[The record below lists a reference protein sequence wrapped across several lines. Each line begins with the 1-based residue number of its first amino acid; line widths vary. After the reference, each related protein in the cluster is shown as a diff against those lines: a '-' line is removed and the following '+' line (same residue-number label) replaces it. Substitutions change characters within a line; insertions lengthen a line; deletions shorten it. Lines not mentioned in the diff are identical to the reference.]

1 MCVCVGS
8 FFVSMCP
15 QLVPSRPF
23 LHCLGDGFVND
34 TAGKAISAE
43 GAITF
48 LSAVACGRWYSLW
61 VDDAFVVFSDDLGHI
76 FRAAVA

>member
-43 GAITF
+43 EGNYISFGSCMRAQV
-48 LSAVACGRWYSLW
+48 LS
-61 VDDAFVVFSDDLGHI
+61 LG
-76 FRAAVA
+76 